1 MVCFCS
7 GSSTRTDSCATPSPA
22 HSGTHT
28 HNPKPQQKPTP
39 SSSSPFIGQYYVT
52 SSCYSLPFRVHFLCR
67 CTRSSQSSTSP
78 SPFRTLPQVP
88 PPFLSLSMPP
98 PFCPLLSQRPKAV
111 KSDLVVRFQF
121 SRKARYSSSATQTK
135 TESCKKR
142 SRRKVSVQPQGS
154 LLLLSHP
161 NKNKLRQKCKR
172 SYAQFEPYQPSSL
185 LTANLPYTFLKYPPP
200 FPPSP
205 PFSYSCSSHPIFSSF
220 SSFSSSSFSASSVS
234 SPSPS
239 YSSESKIKNK
249 ILP

>member
-1 MVCFCS
+1 MRLSQPLPACVHSLHHLRTHPRTVLRNLPSVQWFVS
-7 GSSTRTDSCATPSPA
+7 AQVLQPALTDSCATPSPA

-52 SSCYSLPFRVHFLCR
+52 SSCYSLPLRVHFLCR

-88 PPFLSLSMPP
+88 PLPLSLDAPTFLSLT
-98 PFCPLLSQRPKAV
+98 LS
-111 KSDLVVRFQF
+111 
-121 SRKARYSSSATQTK
+121 K

-161 NKNKLRQKCKR
+161 NKDRKL
-172 SYAQFEPYQPSSL
+172 
-185 LTANLPYTFLKYPPP
+185 
-200 FPPSP
+200 
-205 PFSYSCSSHPIFSSF
+205 
-220 SSFSSSSFSASSVS
+220 
-234 SPSPS
+234 
-239 YSSESKIKNK
+239 
-249 ILP
+249 

>member
-1 MVCFCS
+1 MPDVFWVFMLYVYTSQSVSRAFCAVVCFCS

-121 SRKARYSSSATQTK
+121 SRKARYSSSAIQTK
-135 TESCKKR
+135 TN
-142 SRRKVSVQPQGS
+142 SVKNAS
-154 LLLLSHP
+154 EAMP
-161 NKNKLRQKCKR
+161 NL
-172 SYAQFEPYQPSSL
+172 
-185 LTANLPYTFLKYPPP
+185 NLINPLP
-200 FPPSP
+200 F
-205 PFSYSCSSHPIFSSF
+205 
-220 SSFSSSSFSASSVS
+220 
-234 SPSPS
+234 
-239 YSSESKIKNK
+239 
-249 ILP
+249 